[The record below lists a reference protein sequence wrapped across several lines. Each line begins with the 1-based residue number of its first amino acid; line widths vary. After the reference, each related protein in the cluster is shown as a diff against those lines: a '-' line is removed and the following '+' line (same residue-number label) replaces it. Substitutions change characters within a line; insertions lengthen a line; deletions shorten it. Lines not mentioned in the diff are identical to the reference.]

1 MQQSYN
7 TRQLLSLGAVIAL
20 APALRLFPARAAAIA
35 GRAGW
40 LTALAALPLAV
51 FWAKGFSLL
60 LKRMQPG
67 EQLPDLLLRLGGK
80 RFGKPA
86 LAAFTLWCLVY
97 AGFVLRSGADRL
109 VGTVYPG
116 ASPLLFSQL
125 MGLIALAA
133 ALSSPRTLVRMG
145 RMLLPLL
152 FGVLGALLFCALLK
166 ASPGNLLPVGAES
179 VLPLAK
185 ALPLPL
191 DICAGAGTALCFLAG
206 GLREKEPRFSVLAM
220 WTAGICALLTLVS
233 AAVIGQLGADLTAQ
247 LARPFF
253 VLVRTLVFFRTVERV
268 EALVVML
275 WIFPDFLM
283 TALFL
288 WAGQYSLRLLCGYH
302 PDTALHPRFD
312 FSEGRVLIWAF
323 GAAATVLSLFLAPQP
338 AQLERWSTLYIPA
351 SNLGFVFIFLPFI
364 YIVGRNN

>member
-166 ASPGNLLPVGAES
+166 ADPGNLLPVGPES
-179 VLPLAK
+179 VLPLVK

-191 DICAGAGTALCFLAG
+191 DICTGAGTALCFLAG
-206 GLREKEPRFSVLAM
+206 GLREKGPRFPVLAM

-233 AAVIGQLGADLTAQ
+233 AAVIGQLGADLTTQ

-351 SNLGFVFIFLPFI
+351 ANLGFVFIFLPFI
-364 YIVGRNN
+364 YIVGRDN